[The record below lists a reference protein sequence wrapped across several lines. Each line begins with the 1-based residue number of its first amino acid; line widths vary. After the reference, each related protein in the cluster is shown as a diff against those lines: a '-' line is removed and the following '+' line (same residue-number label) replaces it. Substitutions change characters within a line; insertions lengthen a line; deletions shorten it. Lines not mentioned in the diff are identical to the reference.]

1 MKINFF
7 TLSCNFIILLHCISA
22 AQTDDT
28 ELDEV
33 IERTWCY
40 NFAWIVCLI
49 LKIAILVYLLG
60 SLIVSGSMIPLF
72 GCYETLQLLLHLPLI
87 STEVPKMVI
96 DFLLPCLD
104 LVKFNFI
111 PLNQKIREQWNS
123 DEGYDSFN

>member
-7 TLSCNFIILLHCISA
+7 TLSCNFVILLNCVSA
-22 AQTDDT
+22 AQTDDA

-123 DEGYDSFN
+123 DEGYESIN